1 MTTYG
6 LPTVG
11 VEEEFLLVDSHTLRP
26 TAANQAVIAHAQAMG
41 IDAVSELTELQ
52 IETNSPPLQQLR
64 ELREH
69 VISTRTMLSAVALSH
84 DVRLLA
90 VGVSPVAR
98 VEPGPVPITDSA
110 RYRRLAEAYGALA
123 DSVATCGGHVHVEV
137 PNKAIAVE
145 VCNFLRPWLPTL
157 LAMTSNSAIHDG
169 ADTRHASWRSTVW
182 GRWPSA
188 GPPPY
193 LDSVDHY
200 DDLVASMTRSGVVLD
215 EASLY
220 WDVRPSI
227 HQPTVEVR
235 VGDVPAVADEVA
247 LSAALVRGLVMTAVS
262 AIERGERAPVLDGH
276 HLAAAYHRA
285 RVHGLTGDGVD
296 PFTGK
301 LAPAWSLL
309 RSLVRCIRPALT
321 AAGDT
326 RYVETS
332 LERLRHLGNGAERQR
347 EVFSRT
353 GDPVAV
359 ASLAARCTTS
369 DWSASM
375 AHTAT

>member
-1 MTTYG
+1 MTTYA

-11 VEEEFLLVDSHTLRP
+11 VEEEFLLVDAYTLRP
-26 TAANQAVIAHAQAMG
+26 TAANEAVIAHAQNIG

-52 IETNSPPLQQLR
+52 VETNSPPLQRLR

-69 VISTRTMLSAVALSH
+69 VISTRTMLSAIALSH

-90 VGVSPVAR
+90 TGVSPVAR
-98 VEPGPVPITDSA
+98 AEPGPMPITDGA
-110 RYRRLAEAYGALA
+110 RYRKLAETYGALA
-123 DSVATCGGHVHVEV
+123 DSVATCGGHIHVEV
-137 PNKAIAVE
+137 PNKATAVQ
-145 VCNFLRPWLPTL
+145 VCNFVRPWLPTL
-157 LAMTSNSAIHDG
+157 LAMTSNSSIHDG
-169 ADTRHASWRSTVW
+169 SDTRHASWRSTVW

-193 LDSVDHY
+193 LNSADHY
-200 DDLVASMTRSGVVLD
+200 DDLVASMIRSGVILD
-215 EASLY
+215 EAALY

-227 HQPTVEVR
+227 HQPTIEVR
-235 VGDVPAVADEVA
+235 VGDVPSVADEVA
-247 LSAALVRGLVMTAVS
+247 LSAALVRGLVMTAIS
-262 AIERGERAPVLDGH
+262 SIERGERAPVLDGH

-285 RVHGLTGDGVD
+285 QVHGMTGDGVD

-301 LAPAWSLL
+301 LAPASSLL
-309 RSLVRCIRPALT
+309 RSLVRGIRPALT
-321 AAGDT
+321 AAGDA

-332 LERLRHLGNGAERQR
+332 LERLRHLGNGAQRQR
-347 EVFSRT
+347 EILSRT

-369 DWSASM
+369 DWSASV